1 VSSLSVIR
9 LLENCLVAS
18 FLDSLLDL
26 NGLLIVAFLLA

>member
-1 VSSLSVIR
+1 MSGLSVGR

-26 NGLLIVAFLLA
+26 NGFLTGFLLA